1 MTKRDCV
8 IEALAHKETPL
19 LPYHMEFTQQALEQL
34 ISYTGREDIEEEI
47 GSYLYYCQ
55 YWGWPTEIPNK
66 PGWYRD
72 DFGVEWNRNGADKD
86 IGLPE
91 TYLIEDLEDCDYQ
104 FPNLDE
110 DRLRAE
116 YQHMMDTKKDR
127 FSMAGF
133 GFCMFERLWS
143 LTGMENALMS
153 MVACPDALDAFLDK
167 NCDYFCHLID
177 IALEYDFDGIYF
189 GDDWGQQKGL
199 IMGASHWRRFIKP
212 RMARMYA
219 RVHAAGKYVIQ
230 HSCGDCSE
238 ILPDL
243 IEIGLDC
250 YQTFQPEIYDIGQIK
265 QKYGDRLAFWGGVS
279 TQRCLPYATPA
290 EVQREAIQ
298 IAQKLKRNG
307 GYIWAPTHAIAFD
320 VPPQNILA
328 LTEVFHNQEKYLQKT
343 ADFCLGFT

>member
-1 MTKRDCV
+1 MCMTRRELV
-8 IEALAHKETPL
+8 IAALEHRQTDR

-34 ISYTGREDIEEEI
+34 ISETGDAQIEEKI
-47 GSYLYYCQ
+47 GSCLYYCQ
-55 YWGWPTEIPNK
+55 YWGWPTEIPDRA
-66 PGWYRD
+66 GWFRD

-91 TYLIEDLEDCDYQ
+91 HYLIEDLEDCDYV
-104 FPNLDE
+104 FPTVDE
-110 DRLRAE
+110 ERLRAE
-116 YQHMMDTKKDR
+116 YRGMMENKGDR
-127 FSMAGF
+127 FCMAGF

-143 LTGMENALMS
+143 LMGMENALVS
-153 MVACPDALDAFLDK
+153 MVLCPDALEAFLDRI
-167 NCDYFCHLID
+167 CDYFCKLVD

-212 RMARMYA
+212 RMARLYA
-219 RVHAAGKYVIQ
+219 RVHAAGKYVVQ
-230 HSCGDCSE
+230 HSCGDCAQ

-250 YQTFQPEIYDIGQIK
+250 YQTFQPEIYDIETIK
-265 QKYGDRLAFWGGVS
+265 RQYGDRLTFWGGIS
-279 TQRCLPYATPA
+279 TQHCLPYASP
-290 EVQREAIQ
+290 EGVRQEALRVARILR
-298 IAQKLKRNG
+298 AGG

-328 LTEVFHNQEKYLQKT
+328 LSDLFHEQPAEGHLEQ
-343 ADFCLGFT
+343 